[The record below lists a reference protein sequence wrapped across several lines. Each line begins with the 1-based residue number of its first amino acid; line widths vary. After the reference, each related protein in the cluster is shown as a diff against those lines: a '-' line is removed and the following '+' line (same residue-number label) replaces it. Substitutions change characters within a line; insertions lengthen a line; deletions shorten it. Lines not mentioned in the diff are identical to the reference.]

1 MGSFGRAECIIA
13 HKKTTRELTAIFN
26 FEQKNMEDVTDI
38 HSKIFENY
46 KDFEPILKEWKAVKD
61 RIVFTNGCFDIIHH
75 GHVDSLSKAAQMGT
89 KLIVGLNS
97 DSSTELLKGK
107 GRPILGEKSRATIL
121 AAFGFVDAV
130 VIFPEETP
138 AMLVAQ
144 IVPDVLVKGKQYAI
158 HEIAGHDTVLEN
170 GGEVETLELIA
181 GISTSEIIAKIK
193 KLD

>member
-1 MGSFGRAECIIA
+1 
-13 HKKTTRELTAIFN
+13 
-26 FEQKNMEDVTDI
+26 MESITDI
-38 HSKIFENY
+38 HSRIFNNY
-46 KDFEPILKEWKAVKD
+46 QDFEPLLKEWKAGKE

-89 KLIVGLNS
+89 KLVVGLNS
-97 DSSTELLKGK
+97 DPSVERLKGK
-107 GRPILGEKSRATIL
+107 GRPILGEKARATIL

-138 AMLVAQ
+138 AMLVAH

-181 GISTSEIIAKIK
+181 GVSTSEIIQKIK
-193 KLD
+193 NLG

>member
-1 MGSFGRAECIIA
+1 
-13 HKKTTRELTAIFN
+13 
-26 FEQKNMEDVTDI
+26 MESITNI
-38 HSKIFENY
+38 HSKIFNDY
-46 KDFEPILKEWKAVKD
+46 QDFEPFLKEWKAGKE

-89 KLIVGLNS
+89 KLVVGLNS
-97 DSSTELLKGK
+97 DPSVERLKGK

-130 VIFPEETP
+130 VIFQEETP
-138 AMLVAQ
+138 AMLVAH

-181 GISTSEIIAKIK
+181 GVSTSEIIQKIK
-193 KLD
+193 NLG